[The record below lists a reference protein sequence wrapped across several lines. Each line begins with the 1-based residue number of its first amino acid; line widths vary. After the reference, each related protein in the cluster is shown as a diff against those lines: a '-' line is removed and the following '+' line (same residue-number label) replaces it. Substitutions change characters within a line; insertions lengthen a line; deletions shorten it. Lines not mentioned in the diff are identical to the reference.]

1 MSPTVSFQGVWETLK
16 CYIYDHSSEKL
27 PNFHVITPQIP
38 TCKAPKLFLV
48 WPSIQCHGTSEKEG
62 NVFLESRHFNKES
75 SRTRTRKA
83 PQGQVFGFFALE
95 L

>member
-1 MSPTVSFQGVWETLK
+1 MSPTASFQGVWKTLK
-16 CYIYDHSSEKL
+16 CYIYDYKSEKL
-27 PNFHVITPQIP
+27 PNFHVITPQSP

-48 WPSIQCHGTSEKEG
+48 WLSIQCHGTSEKEA

-75 SRTRTRKA
+75 FRTRKRKA
-83 PQGQVFGFFALE
+83 PQGQVFGFFVLK